1 MRASAIHSLLS
12 PEHGPECVPLV
23 GALSDELLEATDH
36 ALHHLLFGLATVQ
49 IQGRLEVD
57 AVPPRRCS
65 ELCRGHEGRAGL
77 DRNRGGAARHITR
90 PPKKRTCTPGPCS
103 RSQRRATMWFAL
115 SASVMAR
122 TAARPSMITCNPNR
136 RRVCTTA
143 SFSEPGNRSATA

>member
-77 DRNRGGAARHITR
+77 DRNRGGAARHYYAPAEETHLHARSLLEVAEEGHDVVRAERFGNGAHGR
-90 PPKKRTCTPGPCS
+90 PTEHDHVQPEP
-103 RSQRRATMWFAL
+103 
-115 SASVMAR
+115 
-122 TAARPSMITCNPNR
+122 AA
-136 RRVCTTA
+136 
-143 SFSEPGNRSATA
+143 